1 MTIKQLGGVFGRNPT
16 FNDVTIEGQLTF
28 DGDIDINSDLKVD
41 GDIEATGSV
50 TADSL
55 VIGTSSIDASGNLL
69 LNTTNSPTTTEAII
83 SSDYSAA
90 GTTNTGLTITG
101 RSSGNWYNNGIHAL
115 GTALAFSTATT
126 GTTGAD
132 ATNERMRIDSV
143 GHAIIPSGVTLGTAT
158 GVYNAAKTLDDYEEG
173 VWTPLI
179 FGSSTAGTYE
189 LSANTSCT
197 YVKIGGLV
205 TVIGRIVMAGAIT
218 AGGSGTV
225 RISGLPFTMSGSIY
239 GSAFS
244 AVTSGVAFTGSF
256 LGAERLTGGGTD
268 SLYVFGV
275 DNAGTQT
282 QVPIA
287 NFSANDRL
295 SFQFSYRV

>member
-158 GVYNAAKTLDDYEEG
+158 GVYNAANTLDDYEEG
-173 VWTPLI
+173 DFSVTSPTAEVVLNANTCKYTKVGRKVTCSGAISVASIGTPTGNVD
-179 FGSSTAGTYE
+179 FGGFPFTSANVDGADISVDIYTYGWKTSMTTSVMGAMSRNAAGFFLQKTNGAGSVAVLSGDVQAGT
-189 LSANTSCT
+189 
-197 YVKIGGLV
+197 
-205 TVIGRIVMAGAIT
+205 VIWFSVSYIVA
-218 AGGSGTV
+218 
-225 RISGLPFTMSGSIY
+225 
-239 GSAFS
+239 
-244 AVTSGVAFTGSF
+244 
-256 LGAERLTGGGTD
+256 
-268 SLYVFGV
+268 
-275 DNAGTQT
+275 
-282 QVPIA
+282 
-287 NFSANDRL
+287 
-295 SFQFSYRV
+295 

>member
-173 VWTPLI
+173 TWTPNISDAVTGGNVGGGFYAGRYTKVGNLVYVTGYMI
-179 FGSSTAGTYE
+179 NGTTTGMTA
-189 LSANTSCT
+189 ANDL
-197 YVKIGGLV
+197 YIQ
-205 TVIGRIVMAGAIT
+205 
-218 AGGSGTV
+218 
-225 RISGLPFTMSGSIY
+225 GLPFTSINESSLVVSGSVTTSSVTTT
-239 GSAFS
+239 GNLTTNLLNNVTAFRIS
-244 AVTSGVAFTGSF
+244 ESVSGAAEDYLEVSNLSTGNSDLFFT
-256 LGAERLTGGGTD
+256 
-268 SLYVFGV
+268 
-275 DNAGTQT
+275 
-282 QVPIA
+282 
-287 NFSANDRL
+287 
-295 SFQFSYRV
+295 FSYRAA

>member
-173 VWTPLI
+173 AWTPTI
-179 FGSSTAGTYE
+179 TGSTTAGTGTY
-189 LSANTSCT
+189 TSQSGSYT
-197 YVKIGGLV
+197 KIGRQV
-205 TVIGRIVMAGAIT
+205 TVYGRVGQSNNTGTGNIRIAGLPYGLSGDYAVGSIMAGNLSLT
-218 AGGSGTV
+218 ASNYPVIFMAGSGATY
-225 RISGLPFTMSGSIY
+225 ININQLP
-239 GSAFS
+239 
-244 AVTSGVAFTGSF
+244 
-256 LGAERLTGGGTD
+256 TGGGVDAVVPMDTSCD
-268 SLYVFGV
+268 LVFSITYFV
-275 DNAGTQT
+275 
-282 QVPIA
+282 
-287 NFSANDRL
+287 
-295 SFQFSYRV
+295 